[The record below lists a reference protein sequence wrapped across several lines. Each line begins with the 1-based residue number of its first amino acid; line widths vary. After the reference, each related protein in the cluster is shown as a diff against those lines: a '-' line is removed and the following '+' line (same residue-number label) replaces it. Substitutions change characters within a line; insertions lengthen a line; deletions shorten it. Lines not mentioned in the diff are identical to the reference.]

1 MAITPT
7 APADDALAD
16 PPQPPVQ
23 PSAARRAW
31 EGWPGRLL
39 RLGIAALPLYWLF
52 RRLDWREVLR
62 EAVAVGPLGIAAA
75 FGCVLLSVAVGAFR
89 WGVVLRAYGATD
101 LPPLTTM
108 LRHNLVGLWFNL
120 LPSGVAGDAVRGH
133 RVRDVAGGLATS
145 YTVLFVE
152 RVSGLLGLCLIAAA
166 SSLSSVSLRSNAVS
180 WTLGLGVLGAAGLS
194 LVLLLVPYAAARR
207 PEWRSLLT
215 RVPVLGAV
223 LVKVPPARS
232 LRGPMVSVLLS
243 VLTQG
248 ALVLCVYCLL
258 SPLSAAATLGVCARV
273 VPAIILVTYVPITP
287 GGLGQREAAFTALFG
302 LAGVPGTMAVAA
314 SLLYF
319 AEIVGVSV
327 LGGLCIAAER
337 MAAARGR
344 PWDDQK

>member
-1 MAITPT
+1 MAPNPT
-7 APADDALAD
+7 APTDDAIVD
-16 PPQPPVQ
+16 PPPAPAP
-23 PSAARRAW
+23 PSALRRAW
-31 EGWPGRLL
+31 EGWPGRVL

-52 RRLDWREVLR
+52 RRLNWREVLG
-62 EAVAVGPLGIAAA
+62 EAVDVGPLGIAAA
-75 FGCVLLSVAVGAFR
+75 FGCVFLSVAVGAFR
-89 WGVVLRAYGATD
+89 WGVVLRAYGATE

-133 RVRDVAGGLATS
+133 RVRAVAGGLATS

-152 RVSGLLGLCLIAAA
+152 RVSGLLGLCLIAAL
-166 SSLSSVSLRSNAVS
+166 SSLSPVSLRSDAVS
-180 WTLGLGVLGAAGLS
+180 WTLGLGVLGASGLS
-194 LVLLLVPYAAARR
+194 LVLLLVPYAVARR
-207 PEWRSLLT
+207 PSLRALVT

-232 LRGPMVSVLLS
+232 LRGPLLSVLLS
-243 VLTQG
+243 VFTQG

-258 SPLSAAATLGVCARV
+258 SPLSPNATLAVCARV

-302 LAGVPGTMAVAA
+302 LAGVAGAMAVAA

-327 LGGLCIAAER
+327 LGGLCLAAER
-337 MAAARGR
+337 LAAARGR
-344 PWDDQK
+344 PWDD